1 MGGECWEETQ
11 PQAFNY
17 RAWWVGGCEAETIM
31 GREASVVKQH
41 TQHTHGTYAYGVDK
55 YVVWCWLVGLAVCGV
70 GG

>member
-11 PQAFNY
+11 PHAFNY

-41 TQHTHGTYAYGVDK
+41 THQTHSPYPQGSMS
-55 YVVWCWLVGLAVCGV
+55 
-70 GG
+70 